1 MGFRPLLISTQLP
14 EYSLGAVSP
23 SYLDNDAKPV
33 DLFRHNCPLAGQ
45 MVFNRME

>member
-1 MGFRPLLISTQLP
+1 MGFRTLLISTRVP

-33 DLFRHNCPLAGQ
+33 DLFRHNCPSVGQ